1 MLKRISFIT
10 KTKLWSN
17 IRLNLMQFKLRS
29 CIKRARNVVTHWL
42 PDTHIYIW
50 AKRTTKKKEM
60 KSTSIAKY
68 SEGVFKRLREIER
81 EKRWVCGGGI
91 YIQQKGEENALDRL
105 GLILVYEYEW
115 ILQQKEWILQKK

>member
-1 MLKRISFIT
+1 MLKRICFIT

-17 IRLNLMQFKLRS
+17 IRLNLMQFKLMS

-60 KSTSIAKY
+60 KSTFIAKY
-68 SEGVFKRLREIER
+68 SKGVFKRLREIDRETLGMWGWDLYTTER
-81 EKRWVCGGGI
+81 GGKRT
-91 YIQQKGEENALDRL
+91 
-105 GLILVYEYEW
+105 
-115 ILQQKEWILQKK
+115 